1 MKIHRRQVL
10 KSAAAVALGG
20 AFSAVPGRVRAAKML
35 TASDSAGLTA
45 KAGSHEISRDG
56 KPLTLPFWG
65 YDGATPGRVLRLDQG
80 ATLDLVLNNE
90 LPEETS
96 IHWHG
101 IRTPNAMDGVPHLT
115 QPPVGVGDEF
125 RYRFACEDAGT
136 YWYHPHA
143 NSAEQVGR
151 GLYGALI
158 VNEAEP
164 VAVDRDLVW
173 MLADW
178 LVRRDGAVSQEYASM
193 GQNSHAGRMG
203 NLVTV
208 NGSAQPGIDV
218 QPGERIRLRL
228 VNAAAAR
235 VFSLDFS
242 GLGGWWVALDGHPI
256 KPRPI
261 APAPVFIPPGGR
273 ADVVLDVPPDA
284 KPGTLFEV
292 IDATYRGQR
301 IEVARFKAQGK
312 AVRAKALAAPTKM
325 ADNPLPRPD
334 LDGAEMKTVRF
345 EGGAMGGMAGA
356 KLDGV
361 EMPIG
366 EMARQGVVW
375 ATNGQAWSS
384 LAQIAA
390 QDRLLNFDLGKSYVL
405 RLQNRS
411 AFLHPIHMHGHTFQV
426 IAVNGK
432 KQPLPEWRDTVLVF
446 PNEHVD
452 IAFVAD
458 NPGDWLIHCHV
469 LGHATAG
476 MIAAFAVA

>member
-10 KSAAAVALGG
+10 KGAATVALGG
-20 AFSAVPGRVRAAKML
+20 AFGAWPRLAAAAPF
-35 TASDSAGLTA
+35 TLTA
-45 KAGSHEISRDG
+45 KAGSREISRGG

-80 ATLDLVLNNE
+80 ATLDLTLNNE

-101 IRTPNAMDGVPHLT
+101 VRTPNAMDGVPHLT
-115 QPPVGVGDEF
+115 QPPVGVGDDF
-125 RYRFACEDAGT
+125 RYRFACQDAGT

-158 VNEAEP
+158 VDEQHP

-178 LVRRDGAVSQEYASM
+178 LVRRDGAVSQDYASM
-193 GQNSHAGRMG
+193 GQNSHAGRLG
-203 NLVTV
+203 NLITV
-208 NGSAQPGIDV
+208 NGSARPTIDV
-218 QPGERIRLRL
+218 QPGERLRLRL

-242 GLGGWWVALDGHPI
+242 GLGGWWVVLDGQPVE
-256 KPRPI
+256 PRAI
-261 APAPVFIPPGGR
+261 APAPLFIPPGGR
-273 ADVVLDVPPDA
+273 ADVVLDVPADA
-284 KPGTLFEV
+284 KPETVFEV

-301 IEVARFKAQGK
+301 IEVAAFKAAGK
-312 AVRAKALAAPTKM
+312 PVRAKALAAPIKM
-325 ADNPLPRPD
+325 PDNPLPRPD

-356 KLDGV
+356 RLDGV
-361 EMPIG
+361 EMPIR
-366 EMARQGVVW
+366 EMVRHGVVW

-390 QDRLLNFDLGKSYVL
+390 QDRLLNFELGKSYVL

-476 MIAAFAVA
+476 MIAAFAVS